1 MTDVT
6 EFASVIYADVDLAQV
21 FMQTRKQGGGAKN
34 IFSLKKS
41 NLYFFVILAR
51 SGAGLSISATL

>member
-6 EFASVIYADVDLAQV
+6 EFASVIYADVEVAHV
-21 FMQTRKQGGGAKN
+21 FMQTRNQGGASKKL
-34 IFSLKKS
+34 FLLKKS

-51 SGAGLSISATL
+51 SGAGLSISATF